1 MKLTTSI
8 ENKWLIEHAFY
19 DNQAD
24 LNLLQNNRA
33 DFVEADCK
41 AICKYFNIAYKSPTN
56 KPVEKPVAPSKP
68 VTNVNVPSKTKPFK
82 NGDYDVKAK
91 VTASSLNVRKGRPG
105 QSGYNTIIGQLK
117 KGEIVTVGYCLN
129 GWFGVV
135 FNGQQAFISGDY
147 VELVL

>member
-24 LNLLQNNRA
+24 LKLLQNNRA
-33 DFVEADCK
+33 DFVEANCK
-41 AICKYFNIAYKSPTN
+41 AICKYFGITYKAPT
-56 KPVEKPVAPSKP
+56 SKP
-68 VTNVNVPSKTKPFK
+68 VVKPVTPTSPTVKVPSKVKPFK
-82 NGDYDVKAK
+82 NGDYNVKAK

-105 QSGYNTIIGQLK
+105 QSGYNTILGQLK

-135 FNGQQAFISGDY
+135 FNGQQGFISGDY